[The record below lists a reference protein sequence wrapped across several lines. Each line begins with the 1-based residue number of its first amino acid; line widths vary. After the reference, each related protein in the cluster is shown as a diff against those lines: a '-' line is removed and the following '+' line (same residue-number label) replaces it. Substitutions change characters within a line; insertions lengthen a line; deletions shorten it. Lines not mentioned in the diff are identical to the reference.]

1 MEFINKYLI
10 PLIFGASLLIVTFV
24 VGLELIIFNETYFEW
39 HYENRGITQTTEM
52 SLEDLM
58 TVTVDMLAYLEG
70 DRPNLDMQADIA
82 GVSEEVFGEREKAHM
97 VDVRDLYLG
106 FRTLRRLCSG
116 IVLVTLLLGWFF
128 NKKLLYHSLNR
139 VKFIVPSL
147 LVVVGAI
154 GLLFATDFNKYFT
167 IFHHIFFDN
176 DLWLLNPK
184 TDILINMVPESYFYS
199 VVMIGIGLFAVLI
212 VTSIIV
218 ASYAAKG
225 LKQVIR
231 P

>member
-106 FRTLRRLCSG
+106 FRTLRRICSG